1 MSSTSEELEDYFLT
15 NFDLWY
21 NALESVTFKSQI
33 IELTEKQ
40 ILSFI
45 YNNLHFNEFKEEIK
59 NLNLPLLTQEEI
71 TMELQYLENKTNQL
85 MASSFNHC
93 KSDNNNN
100 CKNDNYCKDK
110 FYFIKLS
117 CRSPKDA
124 FAMSDKLKHLFKEKC
139 KYFDID
145 NTLQQDNTLQ
155 NNNNNL
161 QQKLNENFII
171 NEKLKFIYES
181 MIESM
186 KIKEFKEAYFYL
198 QNSYRIL
205 EDFIL
210 YFKQKQQLNTKQPK
224 MEMKLIIRE
233 WIDIPLC
240 NEFRCFIYND
250 KLRAI
255 SQYYDVCYFKELQQ
269 NKNEIKDKLE
279 IFINEKVNNLLKNS
293 KLQNNKKYICDLAIG
308 KDGNIYVIELN
319 PYSDTTDTCL
329 FSWKRDEKVLK
340 ESEHVEFRIREKE
353 LKKEQLKHEII
364 SIWIPLLFP

>member
-21 NALESVTFKSQI
+21 NALE
-33 IELTEKQ
+33 
-40 ILSFI
+40 
-45 YNNLHFNEFKEEIK
+45 KEIN

-100 CKNDNYCKDK
+100 CKLENNCKNDNNFCKDK

-124 FAMSDKLKHLFKEKC
+124 FAMSDKLKQLFKEKC

-145 NTLQQDNTLQ
+145 NTLQNNNNTLQQ
-155 NNNNNL
+155 NNNNNNSL
-161 QQKLNENFII
+161 QQKLNENIII

-210 YFKQKQQLNTKQPK
+210 YFKQKQLNIKQQQK

-255 SQYYDVCYFKELQQ
+255 SQYYDICYFKELQQ

-340 ESEHVEFRIREKE
+340 ESEQVEFRIREKE